1 VNGSLRREGFR
12 LNKERGKA
20 MGVCAGIADRF
31 GIDVML
37 VRIAFVIGTLAG
49 LGSLLLVYLM
59 IGLIAD

>member
-1 VNGSLRREGFR
+1 
-12 LNKERGKA
+12 

-31 GIDVML
+31 GIDVIL
-37 VRIAFVIGTLAG
+37 VRIVFVIGTLAG